1 MREVVHIAQAASV
14 ALSYED
20 IETIPSIVATL
31 LPDGKTSM
39 LQDIEAGRRTE
50 LESFAGTVLE
60 LGRQY
65 GVDTPINHM
74 LYRLIRA
81 KEQITQRK
89 PLQQENKF
97 TYEQAT
103 NKMDEKAVL
112 RDFHRVHEIFWNRQG
127 EPERYF
133 PFSGSSTAPI
143 C

>member
-1 MREVVHIAQAASV
+1 
-14 ALSYED
+14 
-20 IETIPSIVATL
+20 
-31 LPDGKTSM
+31 M

-89 PLQQENKF
+89 PLQQEK
-97 TYEQAT
+97 
-103 NKMDEKAVL
+103 
-112 RDFHRVHEIFWNRQG
+112 
-127 EPERYF
+127 
-133 PFSGSSTAPI
+133 
-143 C
+143 